1 MIRMVCQ
8 IWCVVTCQ
16 HISFVWLLYSPWW
29 NDSIYLIQRLSLTHW
44 NHGTWFL
51 IKCMQCFFEA
61 TTEFFSKEKW
71 YLRSISVCFH
81 KVNEISFKKY
91 LFGQRKI
98 NIFLKKD
105 SSSRVQ
111 KYVKC
116 SSNTLDIQIDISQ
129 NRSSKMCKYVR
140 VEMYL
145 TKFTLQSMENTIG
158 HQKRN
163 SWMVGRY
170 TRTGLITVNNLQSAT
185 SIHRH
190 THQPTNIKA
199 FKCA

>member
-1 MIRMVCQ
+1 MPDLMCCHLPAHFVRLATVFTMMK
-8 IWCVVTCQ
+8 WF
-16 HISFVWLLYSPWW
+16 HLFDSKASFCMK
-29 NDSIYLIQRLSLTHW
+29 ILSLTHW

-51 IKCMQCFFEA
+51 IKCMQCFFKA

-116 SSNTLDIQIDISQ
+116 SSNTLDIEIDISQ

-145 TKFTLQSMENTIG
+145 AKFTLQSMENTIG

-170 TRTGLITVNNLQSAT
+170 TGTGLITVNNLQSAT

-190 THQPTNIKA
+190 TH
-199 FKCA
+199 